1 MPNLI
6 QSDMPWSCR
15 LLITARLEPGIISS
29 ALLMATK
36 NIVYQQK
43 LIVNKFI
50 GRKTWRIVVDVIAAV
65 LMGRGRMLFKHFDTV
80 GNTDTE
86 RKEKKNQLFP
96 TDRICN
102 PSDLSTLCSNT
113 VLVASGNTFQRL
125 NELLGSNTNGLKLVC
140 RLYF

>member
-1 MPNLI
+1 
-6 QSDMPWSCR
+6 
-15 LLITARLEPGIISS
+15 
-29 ALLMATK
+29 
-36 NIVYQQK
+36 
-43 LIVNKFI
+43 
-50 GRKTWRIVVDVIAAV
+50 
-65 LMGRGRMLFKHFDTV
+65 MGRGRMLFKHFDTV